1 VNNLKTNNIRPLSG
15 IRASIT
21 FFHYVFRIIKLIWPI
36 FSSLLILIMLLG
48 LVTGIREGWTIGNS
62 FYYAFITAFTIGY
75 GDFAPKYPLT
85 KFLAVVTGLVG
96 FLFTGILVAI
106 AVEAMRYTAEDKTSL
121 EETKNK
127 KMNS

>member
-1 VNNLKTNNIRPLSG
+1 MHDLKTNSILPLSG

-21 FFHYVFRIIKLIWPI
+21 FFRYVFMIIKFIWPI
-36 FSSLLILIMLLG
+36 FSSLLILILLLG
-48 LVTGIREGWTIGNS
+48 LMTGIREGWTIGNS

-85 KFLAVVTGLVG
+85 KTIAVAIGLVG

-106 AVEAMRYTAEDKTSL
+106 AVEALHYTVRGKTPSDTDR
-121 EETKNK
+121 E
-127 KMNS
+127 